1 MKFNDVR
8 HATYVGEINGVA
20 KLYFALLDDEILEDD
35 HTQEALDSILQDM
48 RTTREGNVLWDGRA
62 DDRRQEI

>member
-20 KLYFALLDDEILEDD
+20 NSRLNDEIHEDD
-35 HTQEALDSILQDM
+35 QIQEALDSILQDM
-48 RTTREGNVLWDGRA
+48 RTTRDPEGNVLWDG
-62 DDRRQEI
+62 